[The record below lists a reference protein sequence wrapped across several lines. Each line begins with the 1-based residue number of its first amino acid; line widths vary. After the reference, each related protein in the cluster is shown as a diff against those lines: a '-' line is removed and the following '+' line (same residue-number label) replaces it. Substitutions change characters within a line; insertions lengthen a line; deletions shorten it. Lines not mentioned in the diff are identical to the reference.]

1 MSTLTLLISHK
12 FYLIFSFPLCPQGTL
27 LCLGQ
32 HTHTDVCT
40 CPFLAAHPYYFLMT
54 TTVAR
59 RRIFWS
65 RTSSKPHSPHTADVT
80 SRLSA
85 LVRQW
90 RALTQSPRLARQDKR
105 GGGQRQVIALS
116 ADVGMCQQAVG
127 TIVVCSDFI

>member
-1 MSTLTLLISHK
+1 MSILTHLISHK
-12 FYLIFSFPLCPQGTL
+12 CYLIFSFALCPQGTL
-27 LCLGQ
+27 LCLRQ
-32 HTHTDVCT
+32 HTHKCLHVSIPTSTSLLFPDDND
-40 CPFLAAHPYYFLMT
+40 
-54 TTVAR
+54 
-59 RRIFWS
+59 
-65 RTSSKPHSPHTADVT
+65 SSKKKNILEQDIVQATLPAYVT